1 MVLSVKTPETSARV
15 FDHSSSVFGGVV
27 GAVGSMLGAVVG
39 RPAPMLDAGV
49 SRRFGATLD
58 AIAAALTRHA
68 ATQAIIEAMTPK
80 AKEFL
85 FLAAVFIAAIVAR
98 IASRCSANLRQPA
111 SSMGEAAVAAAPL
124 AACSVRYAPQL
135 RRLKEEGLAKPCVH
149 GPVKP
154 SWRNE
159 QLSKQLKEEATWSCL
174 D

>member
-1 MVLSVKTPETSARV
+1 
-15 FDHSSSVFGGVV
+15 
-27 GAVGSMLGAVVG
+27 
-39 RPAPMLDAGV
+39 MLDAV
-49 SRRFGATLD
+49 VFKRFGETLD
-58 AIAAALTRHA
+58 AVAAELSRHV

-98 IASRCSANLRQPA
+98 IASRCSTNLRQPA
-111 SSMGEAAVAAAPL
+111 SSMGEAAAAAAPL